1 MNTVT
6 RIHYSECSDKKAI
19 NPAYAQLIVLQ
30 KFKAILL
37 RICLAVCLIFAGYA
51 MLSFF
56 FGFCVCFSRIHLQ
69 VRGDFYDT
77 RDEESIQTDDN
88 CITVS

>member
-30 KFKAILL
+30 KFKVILL
-37 RICLAVCLIFAGYA
+37 RICLAVCLIFAGYVVFP
-51 MLSFF
+51 FF
-56 FGFCVCFSRIHLQ
+56 VVFVGAFLGIIFKYVEIFMTPEQRNAYKQKIIASM
-69 VRGDFYDT
+69 
-77 RDEESIQTDDN
+77 
-88 CITVS
+88 

>member
-56 FGFCVCFSRIHLQ
+56 LVFVCVFLGFIFKYVEIFMTPEMRKVYKQMIIASL
-69 VRGDFYDT
+69 
-77 RDEESIQTDDN
+77 
-88 CITVS
+88 